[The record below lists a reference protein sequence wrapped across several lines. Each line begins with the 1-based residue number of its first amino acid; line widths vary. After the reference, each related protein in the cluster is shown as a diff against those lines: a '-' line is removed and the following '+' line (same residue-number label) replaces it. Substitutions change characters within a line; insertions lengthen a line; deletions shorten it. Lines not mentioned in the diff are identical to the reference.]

1 MALIRAQI
9 FEPSFEVIML
19 QLILF
24 LFVLSLL
31 VGLSLK
37 DSFNDILLSFLGYF
51 FFGPLCVG
59 LTLLLNDILP
69 MVLIGKALLP
79 LRHFIFQQDHELV

>member
-9 FEPSFEVIML
+9 FEPSFEVVMR

-24 LFVLSLL
+24 LLVLSLF
-31 VGLSLK
+31 VSLSLI
-37 DSFNDILLSFLGYF
+37 DGFNDILLSFLGYF

-69 MVLIGKALLP
+69 VVLISKALLP
-79 LRHFIFQQDHELV
+79 LRHFIFQQDHKLV